1 MALIEIYIRTRTQLF
16 DSLDPSPFHERSLDR
31 NADSYI
37 LECAGEHPSQEKL
50 HLIIHAPEN
59 LGPYLADMT
68 QAIHSHYRF
77 AHVQA
82 YRRHRRK
89 MHTARVTLLAGSAI
103 FIVSLALYAF
113 LGGLIATPVRSGIGE
128 GLLVLGWVALWR
140 PIDLLLFE
148 RFESRLERQLL
159 DRLARIPVEFRV
171 MKDDRP

>member
-1 MALIEIYIRTRTQLF
+1 
-16 DSLDPSPFHERSLDR
+16 
-31 NADSYI
+31 
-37 LECAGEHPSQEKL
+37 
-50 HLIIHAPEN
+50 
-59 LGPYLADMT
+59 MT

-103 FIVSLALYAF
+103 FIISLALYAF

>member
-1 MALIEIYIRTRTQLF
+1 MALIEIYIRTRAQLF

-37 LECAGEHPSQEKL
+37 LECAGEHPSQEQL

-68 QAIHSHYRF
+68 QAIHIHYRF
-77 AHVQA
+77 AHAQA

-89 MHTARVTLLAGSAI
+89 MHAARVTLLVGSVI
-103 FIVSLALYAF
+103 FIVSLALF
-113 LGGLIATPVRSGIGE
+113 VLLGDWIDTPLGLGIGE

-148 RFESRLERQLL
+148 RFESRMERQLL